1 MNLAATTAAPTDTE
15 LWPARKYAWYVVSL
29 LTLAYA
35 IAILDRVS
43 IALLIEPLEESLHL
57 SDTQFGLLQGMAFS
71 LVYSVLGLPIGLLCD
86 RSRRVTILF
95 VGLFVWSIAT
105 VCCSLATNF
114 QELFIARMMVGVGE
128 AALVPVA
135 TSLIADYFVPGIRP
149 RAYGVFVTGSSL
161 GTAGAMA
168 LSGLFLHWS
177 EALIEGIPSIFG
189 TMEPWQIVFIL
200 CGSPGLILAAVLILT
215 VREPA
220 RKGAGDVTTKI
231 SLKPVF
237 SLFSQQP
244 AAFGCF
250 MLGTVLNL
258 VCVYAIVGWF
268 PALFIRVHG
277 WEASYTGFALGAVG
291 LPVSVFA
298 AINSGWVISWLTRRG
313 HRDAPVIAAIGC
325 GISMA
330 TLGTAAC
337 LMPNGTWAL
346 VAYGANALF
355 VNWNISAVYSG
366 FSAITPNRLR
376 GQIMAIQTICS
387 GLIALTAG
395 NFFVGFFSDTIF
407 TSEGG
412 IAYAL
417 GLVFFACGLGAVLVL
432 AAGRR
437 GFRNAIAIAE
447 SNSQ

>member
-1 MNLAATTAAPTDTE
+1 MQEATAPSVAERDET
-15 LWPARKYAWYVVSL
+15 WPARGYAWYVASL
-29 LTLAYA
+29 LTVAYA

-43 IALLIEPLEESLHL
+43 IALLIEPLEASLHL
-57 SDTQFGLLQGMAFS
+57 SDTQFGLLQGLAFS
-71 LVYSVLGLPIGLLCD
+71 IVYSVLGLPIGLICD
-86 RSRRVTILF
+86 RSRRVVILF
-95 VGLFVWSIAT
+95 AGLVVWSLAT
-105 VCCSLATNF
+105 VGCSLASNF
-114 QELFIARMMVGVGE
+114 HELFLARMMVGVGE

-135 TSLIADYFVPGIRP
+135 TSLIADYFAPQMRP
-149 RAYGVFVTGSSL
+149 RAYGLFVTGSSL

-168 LSGLFLHWS
+168 LSGLFLRWA
-177 EALIEGIPSIFG
+177 EDLITGVPAIFG
-189 TMEPWQIVFIL
+189 AMEPWQIVFIL
-200 CGSPGLILAAVLILT
+200 CGSPGLVLAAILIVT

-220 RKGAGDVTTKI
+220 RKGASELATKI
-231 SLKPVF
+231 SLKPVLA
-237 SLFSQQP
+237 LFRKQP

-250 MLGTVLNL
+250 TLGTVLNL

-277 WEASYTGFALGAVG
+277 WSASYTGYALGAVG
-291 LPVSVFA
+291 LPISIFA
-298 AINSGWVISWLTRRG
+298 ALNSGWVISWLQQRG
-313 HRDAPVIAAIGC
+313 HRDAPVLAAIGC

-337 LMPNGTWAL
+337 LIPDATGAL
-346 VAYGANALF
+346 IAYGANALF

-395 NFFVGFFSDTIF
+395 NFFVGFFSDTVF
-407 TSEGG
+407 NSETG
-412 IAYAL
+412 ISRAL
-417 GLVFFACGLGAVLVL
+417 ALVFFACGLSAVLVL

-437 GFRNAIAIAE
+437 GFRDAITRAAADA
-447 SNSQ
+447 S